1 MPVSHS
7 AMANTRAVPSTASR
21 YWRRRNWMLRS
32 VTFHMSTSLHQGGSD
47 EPDPVVVEAGEP
59 DVAVRTGGDPERR
72 PHVGAAGNVGGDLTV
87 GADPA
92 DAVLAVGEPQ
102 IAVGTRG
109 DGAGFFSPGWC
120 PVERVDAP
128 LRGDAADAVAA
139 RAGEP
144 QVAVGAGHDVAR
156 ERNIGSGGV
165 ECGDLPAGR
174 DAPDPAV
181 EVGEPQ
187 VPVGTGGDVSGE
199 HNPRGG
205 PAEGDV
211 LAGRGD
217 PTDLV
222 AGGVPEVAVRTDGQT
237 QRAGAML
244 TDHNRGDLPVRCDA
258 SDPAVHGGE
267 PQRPVRP

>member
-1 MPVSHS
+1 MPVTHS

-32 VTFHMSTSLHQGGSD
+32 VTFHMSASLHQGGSD
-47 EPDPVVVEAGEP
+47 EPDPVVVGAGEP
-59 DVAVRTGGDPERR
+59 D
-72 PHVGAAGNVGGDLTV
+72 
-87 GADPA
+87 
-92 DAVLAVGEPQ
+92 
-102 IAVGTRG
+102 
-109 DGAGFFSPGWC
+109 
-120 PVERVDAP
+120 
-128 LRGDAADAVAA
+128 
-139 RAGEP
+139 
-144 QVAVGAGHDVAR
+144 VAVGAGHDVAR

-258 SDPAVHGGE
+258 SDPTVHGGE